1 MFLNSTR
8 NGLIWIEDL
17 DQEIEGEEPFQ
28 SRIGLSNFG
37 AKRCSTFAGVDLGY
51 ETPCLLSKRESEM
64 VRWLF
69 VACTFV
75 AVTFV
80 TVTFVA
86 VTFVAPKIMSFMSRL
101 NKSDS
106 YVAPS
111 AYVALIV
118 DGMSFSKLVSD
129 LL

>member
-1 MFLNSTR
+1 
-8 NGLIWIEDL
+8 
-17 DQEIEGEEPFQ
+17 
-28 SRIGLSNFG
+28 
-37 AKRCSTFAGVDLGY
+37 
-51 ETPCLLSKRESEM
+51 

-80 TVTFVA
+80 AVTFVAVTFVAVTFVAVTFVA
-86 VTFVAPKIMSFMSRL
+86 VTFVAPKIMSFRSRL
-101 NKSDS
+101 QKRDI
-106 YVAPS
+106 YVAPN

>member
-1 MFLNSTR
+1 VKLHERHYLSHFFCAPFWDVFVFDIVSACRFSVCWKRRIFLECCPFCGFDS
-8 NGLIWIEDL
+8 
-17 DQEIEGEEPFQ
+17 EI
-28 SRIGLSNFG
+28 L
-37 AKRCSTFAGVDLGY
+37 AVDF
-51 ETPCLLSKRESEM
+51 EVFKSFFFW

-80 TVTFVA
+80 A
-86 VTFVAPKIMSFMSRL
+86 VTFVAPKIMSFRSRL
-101 NKSDS
+101 QKSDI
-106 YVAPS
+106 YVAPN